1 MLKWDVE
8 EDKHAIEIQL
18 INRVSNATSFC
29 FCCCFVLL
37 LYGDFFVFYI
47 RPTDRVRAHVFL
59 IFARRQLP
67 EEKENRRKNLE
78 PGFYCHVYVSPGSLC
93 PLLAEVELLQ
103 CMVSFFAFQLL

>member
-1 MLKWDVE
+1 MQLKYSLL
-8 EDKHAIEIQL
+8 IEFRMQHL
-18 INRVSNATSFC
+18 L
-29 FCCCFVLL
+29 LL

-78 PGFYCHVYVSPGSLC
+78 PGFYCHVC
-93 PLLAEVELLQ
+93 FARFPLPVAREG
-103 CMVSFFAFQLL
+103 